1 MRKHYLKS
9 RSVTPRT
16 LAGYDYWYSRAEAFC
31 GQQLPRDVAE
41 LDRLLEP
48 HLNELYFG
56 GELVYA
62 GKQTL
67 AAVAFHLDLN
77 FQPKDAMVRCK
88 RALKGWRT
96 AVPERSR
103 DPCPWVALALVCEHL
118 SSSGDLGL
126 AAARA
131 AALQMDGYFRPSE
144 VLAIR
149 RCDVAQHSRSAP
161 FAITVAPSHGP
172 GVEAA
177 AVAPPR
183 AKSGQYDDT
192 VLVGDK
198 TSLDAGRPWT
208 RLLVR
213 RLLTEAPKAADAF
226 LFAGLTLA
234 KYEALF
240 RSAVEACRL
249 QALGLTPHML
259 RHGGPSEDILN
270 NVRSISQVQ
279 ERGRW
284 SAPASVRN
292 YQKQGRVLRQLNKMS
307 KHQQRLGRA
316 ALAALPRWLRL

>member
-1 MRKHYLKS
+1 
-9 RSVTPRT
+9 
-16 LAGYDYWYSRAEAFC
+16 
-31 GQQLPRDVAE
+31 
-41 LDRLLEP
+41 
-48 HLNELYFG
+48 
-56 GELVYA
+56 
-62 GKQTL
+62 
-67 AAVAFHLDLN
+67 
-77 FQPKDAMVRCK
+77 MVRCK

-192 VLVGDK
+192 VLIGDK
-198 TSLDAGRPWT
+198 ASLDAGRPWT

-213 RLLTEAPKAADAF
+213 RLLTEAARAPDAL
-226 LFAGLTLA
+226 LFAGLTLS

-240 RSAVEACRL
+240 REAARACHL
-249 QALGLTPHML
+249 QPLSLTPHML

-284 SAPASVRN
+284 AAPASVRN